1 MISELFA
8 SFPLEVIITFMK
20 IISIVPSSWTF
31 NLLLGCREAAFSN
44 GGHYFAA
51 VHGNIIQVF
60 SSVNFEPVS
69 NMKGHNGRV
78 RGIVWSADDQ
88 KLISC
93 GTDGAVY
100 EWEVTSGKRLQV
112 E

>member
-1 MISELFA
+1 
-8 SFPLEVIITFMK
+8 
-20 IISIVPSSWTF
+20 
-31 NLLLGCREAAFSN
+31 
-44 GGHYFAA
+44 
-51 VHGNIIQVF
+51 
-60 SSVNFEPVS
+60 
-69 NMKGHNGRV
+69 MKGHNGRV

-112 E
+112 GQFRVLKVASSSILLSR

>member
-1 MISELFA
+1 M
-8 SFPLEVIITFMK
+8 
-20 IISIVPSSWTF
+20 
-31 NLLLGCREAAFSN
+31 
-44 GGHYFAA
+44 FAA
-51 VHGNIIQVF
+51 VHGNIIQTF
-60 SSVNFEPVS
+60 STITFEALS

-100 EWEVTSGKRLQV
+100 EWEVATGKRSAT
-112 E
+112 